1 MKEKLEL
8 ESQIQ
13 KEEKKVLEKEL
24 SDGKVEVKKFREVL
38 ETVEKALE
46 TCKSDLAE
54 SEQKIK
60 DMVEANKKLQ
70 VRRSVNITEIEIL
83 YIYTYSLKKQCIVI
97 MTAGVQQQPPKL

>member
-1 MKEKLEL
+1 M
-8 ESQIQ
+8 
-13 KEEKKVLEKEL
+13 LEKEL

-83 YIYTYSLKKQCIVI
+83 YIYIHI
-97 MTAGVQQQPPKL
+97 P

>member
-1 MKEKLEL
+1 M
-8 ESQIQ
+8 
-13 KEEKKVLEKEL
+13 EKEL

-83 YIYTYSLKKQCIVI
+83 YIYIHI
-97 MTAGVQQQPPKL
+97 P